1 MILKPISISFIIH
14 LIFITL
20 LVTGLPS
27 LDKYDDM
34 SVPVIEIEL
43 INTSTMQE
51 DSKEDDLKKEEPKK
65 DKKKYSSTPNI
76 KPSMRSDESS
86 KMNVVDSQE
95 EVALNEKMEN
105 EKKTEKKSEEVFS
118 IPTEKP
124 SLNKI
129 NDKLLTNLNYNE
141 EKEESKKVTA
151 LLDKFPDDRDV
162 GEEKENQLE
171 KSDSPKKNN
180 SITSDEISNMK
191 RQVEMCWNPPRGVR
205 GASDQKVQVLINLNR
220 DGSIIDVTPITRA
233 NDDIKKIAIESAT
246 RAVKQCQ
253 PYEIPIDKYELWKEI
268 KFTFDPRNMLG
279 G

>member
-1 MILKPISISFIIH
+1 MNPLSW
-14 LIFITL
+14 
-20 LVTGLPS
+20 
-27 LDKYDDM
+27 
-34 SVPVIEIEL
+34 
-43 INTSTMQE
+43 
-51 DSKEDDLKKEEPKK
+51 LKK
-65 DKKKYSSTPNI
+65 TPI
-76 KPSMRSDESS
+76 Y
-86 KMNVVDSQE
+86 V
-95 EVALNEKMEN
+95 
-105 EKKTEKKSEEVFS
+105 
-118 IPTEKP
+118 
-124 SLNKI
+124 
-129 NDKLLTNLNYNE
+129 NDKLPEKDSDEEVNE
-141 EKEESKKVTA
+141 GVSPSEVRVVKEYLQECAEKEESKKVTA

-220 DGSIIDVTPITRA
+220 DGSIIDVTPITKA

-253 PYEIPIDKYELWKEI
+253 PYELPIDKYELWKEI